1 MAKTKYDAAICRLSN
16 IIQSHKA
23 DVDTILTD
31 NQVYNADEHD
41 AVSLRVDQER
51 LETLYLKYNQIRSE
65 LVAIMSKADATT
77 YHAKLCEFETAYKK
91 ALVAI
96 RRHLK
101 LHHDDVPPPPPSPSQ
116 NIKLPEI
123 RLPTFS
129 GDYDQWVGFHEKFK
143 SLVGNNSSLSE
154 AQKL

>member
-1 MAKTKYDAAICRLSN
+1 
-16 IIQSHKA
+16 
-23 DVDTILTD
+23 
-31 NQVYNADEHD
+31 VYNADEHD

-51 LETLYLKYNQIRSE
+51 LETLYVKYNQIRSE
-65 LVAIMSKADATT
+65 LLAIMSKADATAYYAT
-77 YHAKLCEFETAYKK
+77 LREFETAYKK
-91 ALVAI
+91 AMVTI

-101 LHHDDVPPPPPSPSQ
+101 HHHDDIPPPPPPPPQ

-129 GDYDQWVGFHEKFK
+129 GDYDQWVGFREKFK

-154 AQKL
+154 AQKLQYLQSVLDKDATLVQSDNDTYEPLWEALTAR